1 MKKNTSL
8 YFRLIHRYLGFYLV
22 GVMAVYAIS
31 GTIMIFRKTDTFK
44 KVTEVET
51 QIKPQLSEKSLGKVL
66 KIKNLEITK
75 TQGDLV
81 FFKEGQYNLKTGEV
95 AYLKKELPL
104 VIEKMQELH
113 KATTKSPIY
122 WLNILFGC
130 SLLFFAISSFWMFL
144 PQTSIFKKGVYFSL
158 AGLIMTLIILFL

>member
-81 FFKEGQYNLKTGEV
+81 FFKEGQYNLKTGDV

-104 VIEKMQELH
+104 IIEKC
-113 KATTKSPIY
+113 KNFTKQLPRALYIG
-122 WLNILFGC
+122 LTLFLVVHY
-130 SLLFFAISSFWMFL
+130 SFLLFL
-144 PQTSIFKKGVYFSL
+144 PSGCFYPKLPSLKKGF
-158 AGLIMTLIILFL
+158 TFL

>member
-81 FFKEGQYNLKTGEV
+81 FFKEGQYNLKTGDV

-104 VIEKMQELH
+104 IIEKMQELH

-122 WLNILFGC
+122 WLNIIFGC
-130 SLLFFAISSFWMFL
+130 SLLFLLFL
-144 PQTSIFKKGVYFSL
+144 PSGCFYPKLPSLKKGF
-158 AGLIMTLIILFL
+158 TFP